1 MTIMEKWIDIIKYIN
16 NGNAKPDKRVEK
28 TDEEWKAILTPEQ
41 YRVTRQQGTE
51 PAHSSDMC
59 SRFEPGIYACVCCKT
74 KLFDAN
80 EKFESGTGWP
90 SFTQPIKKNVIN
102 YIKDTAY
109 GMVRVE
115 TTCSTCDAHLGH
127 VFPDGPEP
135 SGLRYCMNAVAL
147 EKVTQDEQKVVFGG
161 GCYWCTEAMI
171 SELRGVID
179 VKSGFSGGNIANP
192 TYREVCSGRT
202 GHAEVVEVTYN
213 PKEISFKELLEMH
226 LLTHDP
232 TTLNRQGG
240 DVGTQYRSVIF
251 YKNQQEKEE
260 IEALLEEYRD
270 AFPDKIVTEVMPFDV
285 FYPAEDYHQEYY
297 ANNSEAAY
305 CQAVISPKLKKLR
318 EKFQSKLKSTVSA

>member
-1 MTIMEKWIDIIKYIN
+1 
-16 NGNAKPDKRVEK
+16 
-28 TDEEWKAILTPEQ
+28 
-41 YRVTRQQGTE
+41 
-51 PAHSSDMC
+51 
-59 SRFEPGIYACVCCKT
+59 
-74 KLFDAN
+74 
-80 EKFESGTGWP
+80 
-90 SFTQPIKKNVIN
+90 
-102 YIKDTAY
+102 
-109 GMVRVE
+109 
-115 TTCSTCDAHLGH
+115 
-127 VFPDGPEP
+127 
-135 SGLRYCMNAVAL
+135 
-147 EKVTQDEQKVVFGG
+147 
-161 GCYWCTEAMI
+161 
-171 SELRGVID
+171 
-179 VKSGFSGGNIANP
+179 
-192 TYREVCSGRT
+192 
-202 GHAEVVEVTYN
+202 
-213 PKEISFKELLEMH
+213 MH